1 MMTAWRTIFFFAF
14 LAQTATDCLPP
25 GRGNA
30 RWGFFQFINIR
41 SLIGGYNIRRRLTL
55 TEGFDTPDLIEAKEL
70 LNALK

>member
-1 MMTAWRTIFFFAF
+1 MMTAWRSIYLLF
-14 LAQTATDCLPP
+14 LPQTANASLTP
-25 GRGNA
+25 GRGGA

-70 LNALK
+70 LTR